1 MAVCLEYQAIYQRKP
16 LVISTRMQQLVVG
29 LLLLAVLVTKVWVKV
44 ECTDLGYQLAAE
56 HEKTVEYS
64 LQRRELEFKRSV
76 LLRPDALRAR
86 AEALGLRLIVPE
98 QARRIV
104 LR

>member
-1 MAVCLEYQAIYQRKP
+1 MAVCLEYQAIYQKKP
-16 LVISTRMQQLVVG
+16 LVISTRLQQFLVGV
-29 LLLLAVLVTKVWVKV
+29 LLLSVLVAKVWIKV

-76 LLRPDALRAR
+76 ILRPDALSAR
-86 AEALGLRLIVPE
+86 AEKLGLRPILPD
-98 QARRIV
+98 QARKIT
-104 LR
+104 LQ